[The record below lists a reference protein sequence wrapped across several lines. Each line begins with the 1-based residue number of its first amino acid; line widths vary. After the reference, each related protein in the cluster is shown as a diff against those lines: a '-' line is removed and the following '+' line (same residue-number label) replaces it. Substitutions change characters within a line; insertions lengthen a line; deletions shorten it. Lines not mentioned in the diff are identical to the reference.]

1 MVQHP
6 QDQFGEEWANLCAQQ
21 SAHTLEIDSLRK
33 ANIQLSLQVR
43 QLEAS
48 LSQINIE
55 HCDLVKQVVMAKL
68 EREELEDE
76 LVKCESLC
84 CERQSNLMLMPSG
97 SSDRHG
103 HRQNRLC
110 VSDSRAPSLIQL

>member
-1 MVQHP
+1 MREALQVKITP
-6 QDQFGEEWANLCAQQ
+6 LMLVSLCPALSRPSFGAPPRRSLTLPLLILKQDQFGEEWANLCAQQ
-21 SAHTLEIDSLRK
+21 SAHSLEVDTLRK
-33 ANIQLSLQVR
+33 ANAQLSLQVR

-76 LVKCESLC
+76 LVKCEF
-84 CERQSNLMLMPSG
+84 
-97 SSDRHG
+97 
-103 HRQNRLC
+103 
-110 VSDSRAPSLIQL
+110 